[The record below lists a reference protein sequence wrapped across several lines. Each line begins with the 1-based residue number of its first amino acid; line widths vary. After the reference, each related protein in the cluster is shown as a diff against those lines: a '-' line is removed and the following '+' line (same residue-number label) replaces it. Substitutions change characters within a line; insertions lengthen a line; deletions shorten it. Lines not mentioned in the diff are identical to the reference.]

1 MKEDIIDK
9 NKLLTLIGQSI
20 KEDIVCKRRTDS
32 EVEIFFPYRG
42 HSGNVLSVFV
52 IAKPDGWFCITDK
65 GSAVSE
71 YWNAGCRGMNLKL
84 LERIGD
90 VLNVIVVF
98 RETKVTATGEFFV
111 NSSWE
116 DVGESIQAVL
126 QAQMMFH
133 GYILLTRTW

>member
-1 MKEDIIDK
+1 
-9 NKLLTLIGQSI
+9 
-20 KEDIVCKRRTDS
+20 
-32 EVEIFFPYRG
+32 
-42 HSGNVLSVFV
+42 
-52 IAKPDGWFCITDK
+52 
-65 GSAVSE
+65 
-71 YWNAGCRGMNLKL
+71 MNLKL

-98 RETKVTATGEFFV
+98 RETKVTATGEFFI

-126 QAQMMFH
+126 QAQMMLH